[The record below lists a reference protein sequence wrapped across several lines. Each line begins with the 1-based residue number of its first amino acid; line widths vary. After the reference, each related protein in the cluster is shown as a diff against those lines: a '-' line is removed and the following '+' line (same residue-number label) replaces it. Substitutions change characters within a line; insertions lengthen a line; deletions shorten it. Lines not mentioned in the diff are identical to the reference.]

1 MKHCMVSVGMPVYN
15 GEHYIAQAIESILT
29 QTFEDF
35 EIVISDNAST
45 DRTEEICLQFA
56 SRDRRIRYV
65 RQERNLGSGRNH
77 NVVYQLSRGE
87 YFKWHSHD
95 DRCAPTYL
103 AQCIEVLDRDPSV
116 VLCYSNTQIIDEDGS
131 PLENPYKRILR
142 DDAFSPSRRFREMA
156 WYEHL
161 CFPIYGV
168 IRSEELRRTPLMGCY
183 TGGDNVLLARLA
195 LLGRFERL
203 PEFLMYNRAHDR
215 RSTRVL
221 PTRMQEKR
229 LRLTNHVGWRPAYD
243 WWDTSTR
250 GKVTF
255 PYWNMFGQYVRSIGP
270 APIPRRDKLKCYLYM
285 LPWLGKYHPRMRV
298 DLAIAADTVLSP
310 LLRALSPRR
319 NASADTPTA
328 NAK

>member
-1 MKHCMVSVGMPVYN
+1 MKQCRVSVGMPVYN
-15 GEHYIAQAIESILT
+15 GERYIAQAIESILQ
-29 QTFEDF
+29 QTCQEF

-45 DRTEEICLQFA
+45 DRTEEICRELA

-87 YFKWHSHD
+87 FFKWHSHD
-95 DRCAPTYL
+95 DKVAPTYL
-103 AQCIEVLDRDPSV
+103 AKCVEVLDRDPSV
-116 VLCYSNTQIIDEDGS
+116 VICYSNTVIIDEDNN

-142 DDAFSPSRRFREMA
+142 DDAPSPSRRFREMA

-168 IRSEELRRTPLMGCY
+168 IRTDALRRTPLMGCY

-203 PEFLMYNRAHDR
+203 PEYLMYNRTHDR
-215 RSTRVL
+215 RSTIVL

-229 LRLTNHVGWRPAYD
+229 LRITNHIGWRPAYD
-243 WWDTSTR
+243 WWDTSYR

-255 PYWNMFGQYVRSIGP
+255 PYWNMFRQYVTSIAP
-270 APIPRRDKLKCYLYM
+270 APIPRKDKVKCYLYM
-285 LPWLGKYHPRMRV
+285 LPWLGKYQARMRV
-298 DLAIAADTVLSP
+298 DLAVAADTLLAP
-310 LLRALSPRR
+310 ILRALSPGQ
-319 NASADTPTA
+319 SSSVDTPTA
-328 NAK
+328 SAK